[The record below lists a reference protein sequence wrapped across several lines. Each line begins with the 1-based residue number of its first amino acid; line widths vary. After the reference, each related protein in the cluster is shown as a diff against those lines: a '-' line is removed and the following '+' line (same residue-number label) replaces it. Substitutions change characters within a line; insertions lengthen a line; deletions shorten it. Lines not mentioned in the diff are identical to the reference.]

1 MSTGLDHGVHG
12 YWNII
17 LNMFVKVFLDEIII
31 CISTLRQT
39 ALPNKYALI
48 HWYWRPEYNK
58 NPDLLSNK
66 RELCLPDWAETL
78 AFSAFGVRLKHQFF
92 LSLKLTSFP
101 TETYTFCSLGSPACW
116 LQLLGLFRPHHYEPI
131 PCNKYLSSSIMLNI
145 VVVNT
150 MKGNTIEQ
158 TGHR

>member
-78 AFSAFGVRLKHQFF
+78 AFF
-92 LSLKLTSFP
+92 SLWSQ
-101 TETYTFCSLGSPACW
+101 TETSVFLESQAHQLSDWNLYLLLSWVSSLLTAATGTFQTPSLWANS
-116 LQLLGLFRPHHYEPI
+116 L
-131 PCNKYLSSSIMLNI
+131 
-145 VVVNT
+145 
-150 MKGNTIEQ
+150 
-158 TGHR
+158 